1 MSLFSP
7 TFDADIGMESLRRS
21 AGHCAVPNS
30 LRSQGELRLAFGR
43 RDGRTVLKDSYQSG
57 CLRARL
63 PRRDEAG
70 RPCAVLI
77 NTAGGLAEGD
87 SVRQSVR
94 WTRDTAA
101 TVTGQAAEKVYRAL
115 SHGCRIETEL
125 RVEQGADAEWL
136 PQETILFDRARLA
149 RETRI
154 LLDAD
159 VTFLGLEAVV
169 LGRTAMGERMAQGA
183 LSDRLRIYRNG
194 RLIYADALALEGEVD
209 ALMRRSAIGGGARAM
224 AVIVHASTRAA
235 ALLEPVREA
244 LARPSGRAA
253 ASAWNGL
260 LAIRLLA
267 PDGAALRADIVA
279 ALMALREGRPMPR
292 VWRC

>member
-1 MSLFSP
+1 MSLFSTTLDP
-7 TFDADIGMESLRRS
+7 DIGTQAPARASGR
-21 AGHCAVPNS
+21 CAVPNS
-30 LRSQGELRLAFGR
+30 LRSQGELRLAFGQR
-43 RDGRTVLKDSYQSG
+43 GGRTVLKEGYQSG

-63 PRRDEAG
+63 PRREEAG

-94 WTRDTAA
+94 WAPDTAA

-115 SHGCRIETEL
+115 SRGCRIETEL

-154 LLDAD
+154 LLDGD

-169 LGRTAMGERMAQGA
+169 LGRAAMGERMAHGA

-209 ALMRRSAIGGGARAM
+209 AMMRRSAIGDGAGAM
-224 AVIVHASTRAA
+224 AVIVHASDRAA
-235 ALLEPVREA
+235 ALLQPVREA
-244 LARPSGRAA
+244 LAAPSGRAA
-253 ASAWNGL
+253 VSAWNGL

-267 PDGAALRADIVA
+267 PDGAALRADIMA
-279 ALMALREGRPMPR
+279 ALAALREGRPLPR